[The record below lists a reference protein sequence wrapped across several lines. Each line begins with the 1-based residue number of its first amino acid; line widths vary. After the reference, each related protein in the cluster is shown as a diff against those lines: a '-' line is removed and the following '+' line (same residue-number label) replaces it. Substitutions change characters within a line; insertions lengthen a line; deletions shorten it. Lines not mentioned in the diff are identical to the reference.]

1 MNKIFNY
8 IISFFFLSSCSL
20 NSDSSF
26 WSKRNINED
35 QKILTIKQ
43 IIKKDEVLLKEINKN
58 LEINLSNFKMENYPL
73 SYLHN
78 NNGRTAYN
86 GNLKSIS
93 RYKFSKIEK
102 FDEYE
107 PEIIINQSDIVFF
120 DNKGT
125 ILKFD
130 ESSKLIW
137 KKNYYTKAEKKL
149 KPVLFLSANKD
160 TLIVVDTIAKY
171 FAINLKTGDLL
182 WTKYNDSPYNS
193 QIKIFKNKFYVV
205 DANNVLHC
213 YSLNSGEE
221 IWNFKTDKPLIK
233 SQKKNSLIVKK
244 NKIIFNNSMGDI
256 TAVNLDTGELVW
268 QAPTQSKKIYDESMF
283 FKNSDLISAKNSIL
297 FSNNNNGF
305 FSLDAD
311 SGLVNW
317 KQKINSNIKPVFFN
331 NFIFTVTNEGYLV
344 VIDNKSGNIVRSNY
358 LFSNFKEKKREKIKP
373 IGFIAGQNN
382 IYLTLN
388 NGRLL
393 VVDIK
398 TGSVNSV
405 LKIDNEKI
413 SPPIVQGQNLYV
425 TKNNSIIKLD

>member
-1 MNKIFNY
+1 MNKTIKL
-8 IISFFFLSSCSL
+8 ILLSLFSVSCSL

-26 WSKRNINED
+26 WTKRNISEE
-35 QKILTIKQ
+35 QKIVNIKQ
-43 IIKKDEVLLKEINKN
+43 ITKKDEILLKEVNN
-58 LEINLSNFKMENYPL
+58 SLEINLSNLEKENYPL
-73 SYLHN
+73 SYFHN
-78 NNGRTAYN
+78 NNGRTNYN

-93 RYKFSKIEK
+93 KYKFSKIEK

-107 PEIIINQSDIVFF
+107 PEIIINQNNIIFF

-130 ESSKLIW
+130 ESSKLLW
-137 KKNYYTKAEKKL
+137 KKNYYTKIEKKL
-149 KPVLFLSANKD
+149 KPILFLSANQD

-171 FAINLKTGDLL
+171 FAIDMKTGDLL
-182 WTKYNDSPYNS
+182 WTKYNDSPFNS

-213 YSLNSGEE
+213 YSLKNGEE

-233 SQKKNSLIVKK
+233 SQKKNSLIIKK
-244 NKIIFNNSMGDI
+244 NNIIFNNSVGDI
-256 TAVNLDTGELVW
+256 TAVNSETGELVW

-317 KQKINSNIKPVFFN
+317 KQKINSNVRPVFFN
-331 NFIFTVTNEGYLV
+331 NLIFTITNESYLV
-344 VIDNKSGNIVRSNY
+344 VIDNESGNLIRSNY
-358 LFSNFKEKKREKIKP
+358 LLGNFKKNKRKKIKP
-373 IGFIAGQNN
+373 VGFIVGQIN

-388 NGRLL
+388 NGKLL

-398 TGSVNSV
+398 TGSVKTV
-405 LKIDNEKI
+405 LKIDKEKI
-413 SPPIVQGQNLYV
+413 SSPVVQGQNLYV
-425 TKNNSIIKLD
+425 AKNNSIIKLN

>member
-1 MNKIFNY
+1 
-8 IISFFFLSSCSL
+8 
-20 NSDSSF
+20 
-26 WSKRNINED
+26 
-35 QKILTIKQ
+35 
-43 IIKKDEVLLKEINKN
+43 
-58 LEINLSNFKMENYPL
+58 
-73 SYLHN
+73 
-78 NNGRTAYN
+78 
-86 GNLKSIS
+86 
-93 RYKFSKIEK
+93 
-102 FDEYE
+102 
-107 PEIIINQSDIVFF
+107 
-120 DNKGT
+120 
-125 ILKFD
+125 
-130 ESSKLIW
+130 
-137 KKNYYTKAEKKL
+137 
-149 KPVLFLSANKD
+149 
-160 TLIVVDTIAKY
+160 
-171 FAINLKTGDLL
+171 
-182 WTKYNDSPYNS
+182 
-193 QIKIFKNKFYVV
+193 
-205 DANNVLHC
+205 
-213 YSLNSGEE
+213 
-221 IWNFKTDKPLIK
+221 
-233 SQKKNSLIVKK
+233 
-244 NKIIFNNSMGDI
+244 MGDI

-331 NFIFTVTNEGYLV
+331 GFIFTVTNEGYLV
-344 VIDNKSGNIVRSNY
+344 VIDNESGNIVRSNY
-358 LFSNFKEKKREKIKP
+358 LFSNFKKKKREKIKP